1 MHVELEQAE
10 NEPMIA
16 YIAYLFPYNQ
26 QLAKYPMHNNNI
38 IVCTYVCVCVL
49 HQIHLKW
56 QNTSTT
62 VYPTFIITVTIGV
75 WHVPAT

>member
-26 QLAKYPMHNNNI
+26 QLAKYPNCMHI
-38 IVCTYVCVCVL
+38 CVCVCVL